1 MAKSNSNMVITG
13 YKVDPTTQQITSLE
27 VNGETI
33 ETGSDPVLISKT
45 INVTSLSDME
55 YVSYGDRYY
64 VGDSISKHPGKDGFK
79 SFGVYVNANL
89 FGGAPTLK
97 QVTLDGMM
105 TVQAL
110 IENTDATETQGYID
124 TFSGV
129 LYINSNGTLTKTDY
143 TVTASESGHKI
154 VTIGYTPYIQI
165 KLGWE

>member
-1 MAKSNSNMVITG
+1 MNSNSNLTITD
-13 YKVDPTTQQITSLE
+13 YKVDPTSQQISE
-27 VNGETI
+27 VYINGEKL
-33 ETGSDPVLISKT
+33 ETGSDPELISKT

-64 VGDSISKHPGKDGFK
+64 VGDSINKHPSYDGFR

-143 TVTASESGHKI
+143 TVTTSESGHKI
-154 VTIGYTPYIQI
+154 VTISSIPYIQI